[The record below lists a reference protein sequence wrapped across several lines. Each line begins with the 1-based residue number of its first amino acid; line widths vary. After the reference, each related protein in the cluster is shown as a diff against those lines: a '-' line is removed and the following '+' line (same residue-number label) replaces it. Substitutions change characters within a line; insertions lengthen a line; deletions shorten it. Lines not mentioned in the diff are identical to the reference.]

1 MKRIL
6 ATLTLLVCFGIAQ
19 AQGTFDFSLVGGA
32 NFCQIDGDNSGSY
45 NKLGYFGGVN
55 TSFSLGGHFRML
67 VELGV
72 SNKGSVVENLN
83 REISLLYVQVPV
95 MLCWSM
101 GRLRLGAGLA
111 PGVLAQVRVD
121 EGGVE
126 LPEAEA
132 LYKKVDRLPFCANIN
147 LRLTKH
153 WGIDARYTN
162 SFLSVHEGKK
172 GAYRFSRD
180 NSGAFNR
187 LISAGVSYTF

>member
-6 ATLTLLVCFGIAQ
+6 SILALLLCLGVAQ

-32 NFCQIDGDNSGSY
+32 NFCQIDGDNSGNY

-55 TSFSLGGHFRML
+55 TTVSLGGHLRLL
-67 VELGV
+67 VEVGV
-72 SNKGSVVENLN
+72 SNKGSVIETLN
-83 REISLLYVQVPV
+83 REISLLYAQVPV

-101 GRLRLGAGLA
+101 GRLRVGAGVA
-111 PGVLAQVRVD
+111 PGVLVQVHVD

-126 LPEAEA
+126 LPEAEEM
-132 LYKKVDRLPFCANIN
+132 YKKVDKLPFCANIN
-147 LRLTKH
+147 FRLTNH

-162 SFLSVHEGKK
+162 SFLSVHESKQ
-172 GAYRFSRD
+172 GAYRVSRD
-180 NSGAFNR
+180 NTGAFNR